1 MNASQ
6 VPGAVVADRYRL
18 LQRRPS
24 VSWGARWRATDLT
37 SGRDFSLS
45 LFRTAVIQSH
55 DPRPDAIGRFID
67 AARAHGRGKQGQF
80 DVLET
85 TPYVAVVEELGSR
98 RPFAPPI
105 EAPPDPDAAAPRRQ
119 LTWVLAAGAVV
130 VAFGLLGWLLS
141 TTMFANNL
149 GDVSNVAAAPD
160 LPSAMTTKPPPPPA
174 PILPAGAEVWSAV
187 RSPDNP
193 EDARLAIDANPAT
206 AWSTDNYRSPFGT
219 TNNGIGLVVN
229 FAYQVDFDEVWV
241 STPVAGTTVEIR
253 TPPEPD
259 GTLSSTRVLG
269 SAVTG
274 RGVTT
279 IPIEA
284 VPGSRAVLVWVAEL
298 APATSGFASEISEI
312 GFTPA

>member
-24 VSWGARWRATDLT
+24 IGWGARWRAKDLT

-45 LFRTAVIQSH
+45 LFRIATIQSH
-55 DPRPDAIGRFID
+55 DPRPDALGRFIEN
-67 AARAHGRGKQGQF
+67 ARAHGRGKQGQF

-85 TPYVAVVEELGSR
+85 TPYVAVIEELGSR
-98 RPFAPPI
+98 SPFAPPT
-105 EAPPDPDAAAPRRQ
+105 EAPPDADAVGPRRK
-119 LTWVLAAGAVV
+119 LTWVLAAGAAVG
-130 VAFGLLGWLLS
+130 AFGLLGWLLS
-141 TTMFANNL
+141 TTILGNNL

-160 LPSAMTTKPPPPPA
+160 LPSAMPIKPPPA

-193 EDARLAIDANPAT
+193 GDAQLAIDANPAT

-219 TNNGIGLVVN
+219 TNNGIGLLVN
-229 FAYQVDFDEVWV
+229 FAYQVDFDAVWI

-253 TPPEPD
+253 TPPEPNA
-259 GTLSSTRVLG
+259 TLSSTRVLG
-269 SAVTG
+269 SAVSG

-279 IPIEA
+279 IPTEV

-298 APATSGFASEISEI
+298 APDTSGFASEISEI

>member
-24 VSWGARWRATDLT
+24 IGWGARWRAKDLT

-45 LFRTAVIQSH
+45 LFRIAVIQTH
-55 DPRPDAIGRFID
+55 DPSPDAIGKFIET
-67 AARAHGRGKQGQF
+67 ARAHGRRRDGQF

-85 TPYVAVVEELGSR
+85 TPYVAVIEELGSR
-98 RPFAPPI
+98 RPFAPPA
-105 EAPPDPDAAAPRRQ
+105 EAPPDADAAGPRRQ
-119 LTWVLAAGAVV
+119 LTWVLAAVAAVA
-130 VAFGLLGWLLS
+130 AFGLMGWLLS
-141 TTMFANNL
+141 TTMLANNL
-149 GDVSNVAAAPD
+149 GDVSNVAAAPE
-160 LPSAMTTKPPPPPA
+160 LPSAMPTKPPPA
-174 PILPAGAEVWSAV
+174 PILPVGAEVWSAV

-206 AWSTDNYRSPFGT
+206 AWSTDDYRSPFGT

-253 TPPEPD
+253 TPPEPN

-279 IPIEA
+279 IPTEV
-284 VPGSRAVLVWVAEL
+284 VPGSRAVLVWVSEL